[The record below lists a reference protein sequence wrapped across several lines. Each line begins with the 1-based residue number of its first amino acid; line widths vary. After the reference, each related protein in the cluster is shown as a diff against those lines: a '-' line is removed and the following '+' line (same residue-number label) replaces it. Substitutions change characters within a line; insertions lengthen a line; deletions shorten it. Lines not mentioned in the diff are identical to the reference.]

1 VPRTAV
7 LTGRQRRVQRALE
20 VAPGVLTWGILLA
33 PVVGSLFFAP
43 YVAIAIFTLDV
54 YWVVR
59 TFTVVI
65 AIRKTYRRM
74 RGELHVDWW
83 QRCLEIPFRPVRP
96 DPRRIVHAVLIP
108 TYTEPYGVLRETVR
122 AIVESHYPS
131 ENKVVAIITRESDR
145 AGWENVRRLQEE
157 FSDRLRAL
165 LHIKDPLLP
174 GIVVGKSAAMAYG
187 GPVLKRACD
196 AMGLDPEE
204 TIVTD
209 LDSDFRV
216 HPQYFAYVTY
226 HYVLADDRLEG
237 IWQPIPMFHN
247 NLWRVPTAVRVMAS
261 ACTQWQMFLESR
273 PDRLVAFS
281 SYSMSMDLVHRVGY
295 WDDDVIPED
304 SRFYWK
310 SFFATQGRLR
320 MFPVFL
326 PIYGDAP
333 EASDEGFWPWD
344 RAKTH
349 RNQYNQIKR
358 WAWGVS
364 DIPYISI
371 RLLRHSEIPL
381 GLRARRYGY
390 TIFNHLTWTTMP
402 VLLLFGAAVPRM
414 LSLDWDLTIWA
425 ATLGF
430 YAFVLIN
437 IAFFNIAAL
446 IAVESRLNP
455 PMPAEWRFWRR
466 IWAYLQLATY
476 PIVGLVFS
484 VLPALE
490 SQTRLMLG
498 RYLEYQV
505 TEKVAEGS
513 PRAITS

>member
-1 VPRTAV
+1 LPRTAV
-7 LTGRQRRVQRALE
+7 LSGRQRRVQRALE
-20 VAPGVLTWGILLA
+20 VAPGLLTWGIILA
-33 PVVGSLFFAP
+33 PIVGSLFLAP
-43 YVAIAIFTLDV
+43 YVAVAIFTLDV
-54 YWVVR
+54 YWVLR
-59 TFTVVI
+59 TFAVVLT
-65 AIRKTYRRM
+65 IRKTYLRM
-74 RGELHVDWW
+74 RKDMAVDWW
-83 QRCLEIPFRPVRP
+83 QRCEAIAHERGRP

-122 AIVESHYPS
+122 AVVEARYPK

-157 FSDRLRAL
+157 FGSSLRSF

-174 GIVVGKSAAMAYG
+174 GIVVGKSAAMAYA
-187 GPVLKRACD
+187 GPVLKRECD
-196 AMGLDPEE
+196 AMGLDPAE

-216 HPQYFAYVTY
+216 HPQYFSYVTY
-226 HYVLADDRLEG
+226 HFVLAPNRLEG

-273 PDRLVAFS
+273 PDRMIAFS

-310 SFFATQGRLR
+310 AFFATHGGLQ
-320 MFPVFL
+320 MFSVFL

-333 EASDEGFWPWD
+333 EAADEGVLWQ
-344 RAKTH
+344 RRKTH
-349 RNQYNQIKR
+349 LNQYNQIKR

-364 DIPYISI
+364 DVPYISL
-371 RLLRHSEIPL
+371 RLLRHSEIPVF
-381 GLRARRYGY
+381 LRVRRYGY
-390 TIFNHLTWTTMP
+390 MIFNHLTWTTMP
-402 VLLLFGAAVPRM
+402 VLLLFGAAIPRL
-414 LSLDWDLTIWA
+414 LSLDWNLTIWA
-425 ATLGF
+425 DTLAF

-455 PMPAEWRFWRR
+455 PMPKTWSYWRKV
-466 IWAYLQLATY
+466 WAYLQLGTY
-476 PIVGLVFS
+476 PVVGILFS

-498 RYLEYQV
+498 MYLEYQV
-505 TEKVAEGS
+505 TEKVAEGGV
-513 PRAITS
+513 A